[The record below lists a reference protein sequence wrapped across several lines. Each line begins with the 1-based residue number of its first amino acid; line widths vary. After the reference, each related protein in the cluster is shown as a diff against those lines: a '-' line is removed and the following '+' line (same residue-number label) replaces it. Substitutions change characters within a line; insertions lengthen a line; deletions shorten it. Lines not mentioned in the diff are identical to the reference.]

1 MSSTN
6 FTDISNKRFK
16 ELKRLSDNDSLSP
29 EDFGTARIELVDYG
43 DMSNDEFDSMAA
55 KNKLKTTNLKGDF
68 LDELKS
74 RSEKGLLSHEVL
86 GQAKEELGKYEG
98 LSGGAFDRMVAGGQ
112 ISPSNVR
119 LDSFNKLK
127 GLSEKGSLTPE
138 IYEQTKKELEEYAG
152 VSPELF
158 DSTMAKN
165 KIGPSNA
172 KLELLNK
179 MKALSK
185 RGALTPEEYGQTR
198 EKLEKEGVSR
208 ESFDKTMEKNRI
220 RPSNFA
226 TAPKSSSPEE
236 AAQNVLFEL
245 EHGSGLKAMAIK
257 NNDPNYK
264 EYVRKHGSAGL
275 LTQPARRVGPE
286 STKYRNAER
295 RLRRRGY
302 TKQAGEMA
310 LQRELVR
317 MGEPRIDTPE
327 LRRQRMAQKIQ
338 AGREAQRQDKA
349 YADSAKPS
357 FFQNITGGLGITKK
371 EKKEDLIP
379 KRSFIRKKDL
389 NFLENLDLNVLD
401 ELANGG

>member
-179 MKALSK
+179 MKALPK

-245 EHGSGLKAMAIK
+245 EHGSGLKAMDIRS
-257 NNDPNYK
+257 NDPNYK
-264 EYVRKHGSAGL
+264 FGSGSVL
-275 LTQPARRVGPE
+275 NQPARRVGPE
-286 STKYRNAER
+286 SGKLRNMAR
-295 RLRRRGY
+295 RLKRAGNPYWR
-302 TKQAGEMA
+302 QAQYEAEIMR
-310 LQRELVR
+310 LK
-317 MGEPRIDTPE
+317 EPRIDTPA
-327 LRRQRMAQKIQ
+327 LKRQRALQKIIT
-338 AGREAQRQDKA
+338 GKVAQRQAKA
-349 YADSAKPS
+349 HADSAETVLGQSGAGLRGAELVKSHTPS
-357 FFQNITGGLGITKK
+357 HALQMQKDDKNQSSIPDRSSTLL
-371 EKKEDLIP
+371 EKLRKALIP
-379 KRSFIRKKDL
+379 TKST
-389 NFLENLDLNVLD
+389 
-401 ELANGG
+401 